1 MEIRNGALHVEK
13 GWGAMPHNALHDVFN
28 IFFFSLYSHY
38 VGNPHEPAKETINP
52 CRTVDNFR

>member
-1 MEIRNGALHVEK
+1 MSKRVGEQCRIMR
-13 GWGAMPHNALHDVFN
+13 ALHDVFN

-52 CRTVDNFR
+52 CRAVDNFR